1 MGDTRKQL
9 LMAVLVLSAGGAFMT
24 THQPVSADTILH
36 TTESLATTQSIE
48 GIATVTPSAGVAPVI
63 TDTSDTKTKFA
74 NHNLW
79 ALGDSLAVGYNGAG
93 DSDSWSENL
102 HHNMKYQTLH
112 NEHAHS
118 GSQIAGPKPSGE
130 PIHFSK
136 TVSDVIGNAAFTS
149 DSQPVVM
156 IELGVNDLNYSSN
169 NLKYVQERLSQNIRT
184 LRQAN
189 PNVVIY
195 GILPFANYLGGDF
208 NTIHGGGYSFNQLTD
223 ALTEVYA
230 SFKIPVLDWVDYD
243 IDRSPNALGDKT
255 VHPTRETYAHM
266 SEIVADFMD
275 KHANVLTPGTEK
287 DTGKYFYSNGWQ
299 WNDKGETQYGLGKGS
314 NGVTQLAAGAQ
325 KIAGTYYWF
334 DPKSGAMAT
343 RASEVSN
350 AGKSYYT
357 GTDGKLIQGLI
368 MVNGQVNY
376 YGNNGTYYK
385 RQNDQT
391 GYLQPLNGGWY
402 WFEKGQLYTGFRSY
416 MGAYYFFINGVRQEN
431 KCVSEWGNKY
441 YVGADGRSVQGSAV
455 FIDGVPY
462 DFGTN
467 GTFHLRG
474 AASGYLNS
482 PSGWRWYEN
491 GKLYT
496 GFRNYMGAFYY
507 FNKGVRQENKWV
519 SEWGNTYYVGGDGRS
534 VQGHAYMIN
543 GVAYDFGNNGT
554 FHKRG
559 RTSGYVYDGSKKNGG
574 YRWYE
579 DGKLFTG
586 FRYYMGTYYWFVD
599 GVRQN
604 QGWRTAWGYK
614 YWTDKEGRAVQGW
627 QTIDGTR
634 YYFGEDGT
642 YFLR

>member
-1 MGDTRKQL
+1 
-9 LMAVLVLSAGGAFMT
+9 
-24 THQPVSADTILH
+24 
-36 TTESLATTQSIE
+36 
-48 GIATVTPSAGVAPVI
+48 
-63 TDTSDTKTKFA
+63 
-74 NHNLW
+74 
-79 ALGDSLAVGYNGAG
+79 
-93 DSDSWSENL
+93 
-102 HHNMKYQTLH
+102 
-112 NEHAHS
+112 
-118 GSQIAGPKPSGE
+118 
-130 PIHFSK
+130 
-136 TVSDVIGNAAFTS
+136 
-149 DSQPVVM
+149 
-156 IELGVNDLNYSSN
+156 
-169 NLKYVQERLSQNIRT
+169 
-184 LRQAN
+184 
-189 PNVVIY
+189 
-195 GILPFANYLGGDF
+195 
-208 NTIHGGGYSFNQLTD
+208 
-223 ALTEVYA
+223 
-230 SFKIPVLDWVDYD
+230 
-243 IDRSPNALGDKT
+243 
-255 VHPTRETYAHM
+255 
-266 SEIVADFMD
+266 
-275 KHANVLTPGTEK
+275 
-287 DTGKYFYSNGWQ
+287 
-299 WNDKGETQYGLGKGS
+299 
-314 NGVTQLAAGAQ
+314 
-325 KIAGTYYWF
+325 
-334 DPKSGAMAT
+334 
-343 RASEVSN
+343 
-350 AGKSYYT
+350 
-357 GTDGKLIQGLI
+357 
-368 MVNGQVNY
+368 
-376 YGNNGTYYK
+376 
-385 RQNDQT
+385 
-391 GYLQPLNGGWY
+391 
-402 WFEKGQLYTGFRSY
+402 
-416 MGAYYFFINGVRQEN
+416 MGAYYFFINGIRQEN
-431 KCVSEWGNKY
+431 RWVSEWGNKY

-586 FRYYMGTYYWFVD
+586 FHYYMGTYYWFVD

-627 QTIDGTR
+627 QTINGTR